1 MDDPDTPSRGE
12 RTRQVILDAA
22 CALFLEHGYH
32 GTSMRQIAGRAGLA
46 LGGIYNHFS
55 GKEDIF
61 RILLFERHPYHQV
74 LPRLLE
80 MPADDPETFVRQ
92 AAHAILTELDRRPD
106 FVRLMLIELVEFNGR
121 DMPAVVERV
130 LPQVLPL
137 IRRVGRRG
145 RLRRIPPLIMFRAF
159 LGFFF
164 SYHLTGM
171 VIAGTP
177 AAMTQKNALD
187 HFVEIFLH
195 GILAGEARA

>member
-1 MDDPDTPSRGE
+1 MVDADTPSRGE
-12 RTRQVILDAA
+12 RTRQAILDAA
-22 CALFLEHGYH
+22 CVLFLEHGYH
-32 GTSMRQIAGRAGLA
+32 GTSMRQIAARAGLA

-61 RILLFERHPYHQV
+61 RVLLFERHPYHQV

-80 MPADDPETFVRQ
+80 MQADDPEAFVRQ
-92 AAHAILTELDRRPD
+92 AVQVLMTELGRRPD

-121 DMPAVVERV
+121 DMPAIVERV

-137 IRRVGRRG
+137 MRRFGRQG
-145 RLRRIPPLIMFRAF
+145 RLRRIPAPILFRAF

-164 SYHLTGM
+164 SYHVTGM
-171 VIAGTP
+171 VIAGTA

-187 HFVEIFLH
+187 HFIEIFLH
-195 GILAGEARA
+195 GVLAGEGRA